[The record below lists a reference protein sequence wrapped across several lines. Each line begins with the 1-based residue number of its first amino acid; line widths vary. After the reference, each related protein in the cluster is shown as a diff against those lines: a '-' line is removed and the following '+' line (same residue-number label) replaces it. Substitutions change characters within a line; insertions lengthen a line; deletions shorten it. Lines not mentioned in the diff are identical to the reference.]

1 MEVLFTI
8 TKKFPMNLLKGE
20 LTIIAD
26 AERPEVPFGE
36 AKYSRAG
43 LSMLVTP
50 SQKIIT
56 GIF

>member
-1 MEVLFTI
+1 
-8 TKKFPMNLLKGE
+8 MNLLKGE
-20 LTIIAD
+20 LTIIAE
-26 AERPEVPFGE
+26 AERPKVPFGE

-43 LSMLVTP
+43 LSILVTP